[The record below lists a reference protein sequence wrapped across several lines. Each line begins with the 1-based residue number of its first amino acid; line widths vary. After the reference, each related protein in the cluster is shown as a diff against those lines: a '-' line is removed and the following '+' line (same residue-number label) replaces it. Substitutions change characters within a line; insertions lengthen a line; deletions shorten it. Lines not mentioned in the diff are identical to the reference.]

1 MLIESDKR
9 GNSLQLLYSDEKF
22 FVPQNVYIIGM
33 MNTADRSLAMLDY
46 ALRRRFAFFDMA
58 PAFKSAG
65 FREYRSRLANEKFNR
80 LIECTE
86 RLNEEIA
93 RDESLGEG
101 FCIGHSYFC
110 NLSEVTDAALSEI
123 VDYELAPLL
132 KEYWYDDRS
141 KSIDWINRL
150 KDAIR

>member
-1 MLIESDKR
+1 
-9 GNSLQLLYSDEKF
+9 
-22 FVPQNVYIIGM
+22 
-33 MNTADRSLAMLDY
+33 MLDY
-46 ALRRRFAFFDMA
+46 ALRRRFAFYDMA
-58 PAFKSAG
+58 PGFDSAG
-65 FREYRSRLANEKFNR
+65 FRDYRTGLASEKFNR
-80 LIECTE
+80 LIECTK

-110 NLSEVTDAALSEI
+110 NLTEAADSALEEI

-132 KEYWYDDRS
+132 KEYWYDDRA
-141 KSIDWINRL
+141 KAMDWISRL